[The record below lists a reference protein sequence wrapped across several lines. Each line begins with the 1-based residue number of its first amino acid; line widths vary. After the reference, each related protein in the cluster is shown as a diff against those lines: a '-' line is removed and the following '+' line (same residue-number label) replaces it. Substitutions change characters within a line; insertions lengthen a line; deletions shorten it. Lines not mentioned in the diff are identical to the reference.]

1 MASIARYVLP
11 DDLYYDR
18 DSHFWLRRN
27 GDTVTIGLDM
37 LGQESMGDLAFVA
50 LEGAGKH
57 VQRGD
62 PIGSLEAA
70 KMVAPILTP
79 ISGNIVKRN
88 DGVVRQPH
96 LVNESPYERGWL
108 LVIEPT
114 RWQEEAQDLLSGV
127 DNIRGF
133 LASEIKR
140 YREQGWID

>member
-1 MASIARYVLP
+1 MAISARYVLP

-18 DSHFWLRRN
+18 DSHLWLRPDGER
-27 GDTVTIGLDM
+27 VTLGLDM

-50 LEGAGKH
+50 LEGVGKH
-57 VQRGD
+57 VERGD

-88 DGVVRQPH
+88 DAVARQPH

-114 RWQEEAQDLLSGV
+114 RWQEEAQDLLSGA

-140 YREQGWID
+140 YREQGWIN